1 MLDIA
6 NNTIG
11 TVNLKGYRADGA
23 AIRLDVNTAENV
35 SDVLNISGDLTGTTG
50 LILNMLSSVKQTEDI
65 VFANT
70 PDDDDATK
78 GGFVISRMVGNP
90 YEYNIS
96 VKYDAVNKQWLFP
109 KEAEP
114 TPIPEPEPQPPVVR
128 PVAPEYVAYG
138 GLPAA
143 ADSMTFPAK
152 ERITTQP
159 LAAALTST
167 AGWAA
172 CITASIKTAC
182 MS

>member
-96 VKYDAVNKQWLFP
+96 VKYCLRRIACRRGRTDP
-109 KEAEP
+109 R
-114 TPIPEPEPQPPVVR
+114 PQQNNFR
-128 PVAPEYVAYG
+128 QSRRRQNIQQQ
-138 GLPAA
+138 LL
-143 ADSMTFPAK
+143 
-152 ERITTQP
+152 RR
-159 LAAALTST
+159 L
-167 AGWAA
+167 
-172 CITASIKTAC
+172 
-182 MS
+182 